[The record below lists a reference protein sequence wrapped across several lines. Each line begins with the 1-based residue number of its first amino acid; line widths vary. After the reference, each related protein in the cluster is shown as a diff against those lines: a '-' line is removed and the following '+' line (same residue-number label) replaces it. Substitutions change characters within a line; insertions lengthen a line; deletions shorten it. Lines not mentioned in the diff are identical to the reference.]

1 MAEEHPLENS
11 WTFWHGDALEKDW
24 SKKIQPICTFTTV
37 ENFWQYYNH
46 IPKPGKC
53 FFDGESRASVG
64 PDNKVI
70 DELSMFKKGIKP
82 EWEDPQNRDGGCLF
96 VRKTM
101 DPLQVDHYWQNA
113 ILGLI
118 GETLSP
124 DICGVRIVDKGKR
137 DNTMYRFEVWLKSN
151 DQEVV
156 RSVKEKF
163 LRCISEGKD
172 FKRGPPQFDWK
183 KHK

>member
-1 MAEEHPLENS
+1 
-11 WTFWHGDALEKDW
+11 
-24 SKKIQPICTFTTV
+24 
-37 ENFWQYYNH
+37 
-46 IPKPGKC
+46 
-53 FFDGESRASVG
+53 
-64 PDNKVI
+64 
-70 DELSMFKKGIKP
+70 
-82 EWEDPQNRDGGCLF
+82 
-96 VRKTM
+96 M